1 MPNKKNL
8 RIEELQKILR
18 CEIEDTPFGVIVR
31 VGSGEM
37 RVYHHKLK
45 DFLYSLIC
53 PFDFKSESQ
62 HTTFGY
68 IDKSLIYLC
77 KRAGLYLYGLP
88 DSLILMDRPLGEG
101 RIVCRA
107 YDTDDIRKFVINAL
121 KGLDIYFDERSMQFR
136 KKGVKKYDFNY
147 HRGKNSK

>member
-1 MPNKKNL
+1 MTKRKNL
-8 RIEELQKILR
+8 SIEELQQILR
-18 CEIEDTPFGVIVR
+18 CEIESTEVGVVVR

-37 RVYHHKLK
+37 RVYPHKLK

-62 HTTFGY
+62 FTIFGY
-68 IDKSLIYLC
+68 LDKSLIYLC
-77 KRAGLYLYGLP
+77 KRAELYLYGLP

-101 RIVCRA
+101 KIVCRA
-107 YDTDDIRKFVINAL
+107 YDTADIGKFVINAL
-121 KGLDIYFDERSMQFR
+121 YGLGIYFDERSNQYR
-136 KKGVKKYDFNY
+136 KKGGKSYDFNY

>member
-1 MPNKKNL
+1 MANKKNL
-8 RIEELQKILR
+8 RVEELQKILR

-37 RVYHHKLK
+37 MLYPHKLK

-62 HTTFGY
+62 FTIFGHL
-68 IDKSLIYLC
+68 DKSLIYLC

-101 RIVCRA
+101 KIVCRA
-107 YDTDDIRKFVINAL
+107 YDTKDIEKFVINAL
-121 KGLDIYFDERSMQFR
+121 YGLGIYFDETSKQYR
-136 KKGVKKYDFNY
+136 KKGGKSYDFNY
-147 HRGKNSK
+147 YRR

>member
-1 MPNKKNL
+1 MANKKTL
-8 RIEELQKILR
+8 SIEELKKILR
-18 CEIEDTPFGVIVR
+18 CEIEDTPFGVVVR

-37 RVYHHKLK
+37 RVYPHKLK

-62 HTTFGY
+62 FTIFGY
-68 IDKSLIYLC
+68 LDKSLIYLC
-77 KRAGLYLYGLP
+77 KRAELYLYGLP

-101 RIVCRA
+101 KIVCRE
-107 YDTDDIRKFVINAL
+107 YDTVDIEKFVINAL
-121 KGLDIYFDERSMQFR
+121 KGLDIYFDETSNQYR
-136 KKGVKKYDFNY
+136 KKGVKSYDFNY

>member
-1 MPNKKNL
+1 MANKKNL
-8 RIEELQKILR
+8 RIEELKKILR

-37 RVYHHKLK
+37 MVYPHKLK

-62 HTTFGY
+62 FTIFGY
-68 IDKSLIYLC
+68 LDKSLIYLC
-77 KRAGLYLYGLP
+77 KRAGLYLYGLA

-107 YDTDDIRKFVINAL
+107 YDTKDIRKFVINTL
-121 KGLDIYFDERSMQFR
+121 KGFDIYFDEASKQFR
-136 KKGVKKYDFNY
+136 KKGVKSYDFNY
-147 HRGKNSK
+147 YRR

>member
-1 MPNKKNL
+1 MANKKNL
-8 RIEELQKILR
+8 RIEELKKILR

-37 RVYHHKLK
+37 MVYPHNLK

-62 HTTFGY
+62 FTIFGH

-101 RIVCRA
+101 KIVCRA
-107 YDTDDIRKFVINAL
+107 YDTAGITKFVINTIY
-121 KGLDIYFDERSMQFR
+121 GIGIYFDEQSKQFR
-136 KKGVKKYDFNY
+136 KKGGKGYDFNY
-147 HRGKNSK
+147 YRGKNSE